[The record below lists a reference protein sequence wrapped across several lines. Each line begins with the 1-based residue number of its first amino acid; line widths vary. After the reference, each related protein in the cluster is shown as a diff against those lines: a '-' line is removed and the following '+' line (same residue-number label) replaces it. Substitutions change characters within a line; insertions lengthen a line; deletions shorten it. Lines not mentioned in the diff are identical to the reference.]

1 MKAKDFNLLILN
13 YYLKKFPD
21 YSGEIKGIIKLY
33 KKGSF
38 HKRAPLEYPVKVRNK
53 NKYIERIDIHWN
65 ENLLAGDII
74 KSSSFFQKLIKP
86 AQYKL
91 LCRFIKKY
99 YKKLGPELMFNL
111 NFEAPSLE
119 CYFLGPINPKM
130 FLKFK
135 KNLEDIPLVIKFPK
149 WDYNYKKLGIVGLE
163 FLKRKREIAITAYE
177 KVEEIDKREKIL
189 QKQIRKNLFPTLRKK
204 LVNKFIF
211 SKEFYF
217 KGRAADIS
225 NNRKLSPTFRE
236 LIKSKKF
243 FNPEI
248 DSKIYVDWV
257 GFSELGYYNLYF
269 VSKNNPLGKEIEG
282 K

>member
-33 KKGSF
+33 KNGFF
-38 HKRAPLEYPVKVRNK
+38 HKKSPLEYPVRVKNK
-53 NKYIERIDIHWN
+53 YKYIERINIHWK

-74 KSSSFFQKLIKP
+74 KSLSFFQKLIKP
-86 AQYKL
+86 VQYEL
-91 LCRFIKKY
+91 LRRLVKKY

-111 NFEAPSLE
+111 NFETPSLE
-119 CYFLGPINPKM
+119 CYFLGPINPEM

-135 KNLEDIPLVIKFPK
+135 KNLEDIPLVIKFPR

-163 FLKRKREIAITAYE
+163 LLKIKREIAITVYE
-177 KVEEIDKREKIL
+177 KVEEIDKRKKIL
-189 QKQIRKNLFPTLRKK
+189 QKQIGKNLFPTLRKK
-204 LVNKFIF
+204 LVNRFIS

-217 KGRAADIS
+217 KGRTADIR
-225 NNRKLSPTFRE
+225 NNRKLNPTFGE
-236 LIKSKKF
+236 LLKSKKF
-243 FNPEI
+243 FNPKI
-248 DSKIYVDWV
+248 NSKICVAWV
-257 GFSELGYYNLYF
+257 GFSKLGYYNLYF
-269 VSKNNPLGKEIEG
+269 ISKDSPLGKETES